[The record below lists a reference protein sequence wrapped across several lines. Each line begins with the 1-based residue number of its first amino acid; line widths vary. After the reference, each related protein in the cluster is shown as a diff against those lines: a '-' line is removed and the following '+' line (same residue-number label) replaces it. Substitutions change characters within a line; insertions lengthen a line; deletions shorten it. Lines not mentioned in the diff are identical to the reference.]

1 MLNGTIVVLSQSD
14 AIGIGCEAS
23 IVGEVQ
29 QPIEE
34 GASSHM
40 TVIVVLINSLSDPKG
55 QLHAMIILLS
65 TQTLEEWRM

>member
-14 AIGIGCEAS
+14 AIGIVCEAS

-29 QPIEE
+29 QPIE

-55 QLHAMIILLS
+55 QLHAMIILLL